1 MAKKTVK
8 SFKEAFHKQDA
19 YYIFYVDD
27 ANYMYFL
34 GDADS
39 VDYDASELSDA
50 IYTDSLADAVVC
62 TYEQAKTLWFL
73 CNYFFPQYNHHIV
86 NIHTTLEWL

>member
-1 MAKKTVK
+1 MAKKTIN
-8 SFKEAFHKQDA
+8 SFKEAFNHTDS

-27 ANYMYFL
+27 NDYMCFL

-50 IYTDSLADAVVC
+50 IYTDSLSDAVVC

-73 CNYFFPQYNHHIV
+73 CNYLFPKHHHHIV
-86 NIHTTLEWL
+86 NVHTTVEWL